1 MIDGPGCAPDSSCEP
16 QTLSQSE
23 AGIAQ
28 YWPSRGQ
35 YWPIRGKQTPPLTGS
50 RQQHVWLRHQAGGW
64 GQWSDPDGAFNI
76 FDAFKSRSLPD
87 NTTIIIPDAALS
99 KTLLIHFLFSRC
111 IKYRLT
117 IVYSALS
124 RITPPNINLRIFFIS
139 ACIIISFLKQFMQKN
154 LHPSAPR
161 YLPRSLEILRI
172 HPASALC
179 MGPLLCEY
187 NPESH
192 DWMDIRLMTGW
203 MSELPVWCDQSW

>member
-1 MIDGPGCAPDSSCEP
+1 MGQGALLTAHVNPRLSANQRPVLLSIDHPEASIDQSEESKHPLYPALDSSMC
-16 QTLSQSE
+16 
-23 AGIAQ
+23 
-28 YWPSRGQ
+28 
-35 YWPIRGKQTPPLTGS
+35 GS
-50 RQQHVWLRHQAGGW
+50 DTRPGGW

-111 IKYRLT
+111 IKHCLT

-203 MSELPVWCDQSW
+203 MSELPV

>member
-1 MIDGPGCAPDSSCEP
+1 MC
-16 QTLSQSE
+16 
-23 AGIAQ
+23 
-28 YWPSRGQ
+28 
-35 YWPIRGKQTPPLTGS
+35 GS
-50 RQQHVWLRHQAGGW
+50 DTRPGGW

-99 KTLLIHFLFSRC
+99 KTLLIHFLLSWC

-179 MGPLLCEY
+179 MGHYCV
-187 NPESH
+187 N
-192 DWMDIRLMTGW
+192 ITQRVMTGW
-203 MSELPVWCDQSW
+203 ISDSWLDGCQNCLSDVIRADNTRGIGHTHQQMAA